1 MIKLKVI
8 NIVTSTFNKFYECAS
23 LSPLPDFSK
32 WNISDISYMIDDILY
47 YDMRY
52 MLGGW
57 LNELKMKIRA
67 QIKSIPDGDLEIFIF
82 KI

>member
-23 LSPLPDFSK
+23 LSSLPDFSK

-52 MLGGW
+52 MLGG
-57 LNELKMKIRA
+57 
-67 QIKSIPDGDLEIFIF
+67 
-82 KI
+82 